1 MEEEMTKCNEVMTS
15 NPTCC
20 LPTDTVNQVAQ
31 MMKNE
36 DVGSIPIVE
45 NQQTKKLMGI
55 VTDRDL
61 ALKVVA
67 EGRDP
72 KSTRVEQVMTHDP
85 VACHADD
92 DLQQVLTAM
101 AGYQLRRIPVIDATN
116 RIVGIV
122 AQADVAIHAENA
134 KQTAKVVEEISKPAH
149 AHTS

>member
-1 MEEEMTKCNEVMTS
+1 MTKCSEVMTS

-20 LPTDTVNQVAQ
+20 LPIDAVNQVAQ

-45 NQQTKKLMGI
+45 NHQTKKLMGI

-61 ALKVVA
+61 ALEVVA
-67 EGRDP
+67 QGRDP
-72 KSTRVEQVMTHDP
+72 KTTRVEQVMTHDP
-85 VACHADD
+85 VTCKADD

-101 AGYQLRRIPVIDATN
+101 AGYQLRRIPVVDNAN
-116 RIVGIV
+116 RIVGII
-122 AQADVAIHAENA
+122 AQADVAIHADNA

-149 AHTS
+149 AATQ

>member
-1 MEEEMTKCNEVMTS
+1 
-15 NPTCC
+15 
-20 LPTDTVNQVAQ
+20 

-45 NQQTKKLMGI
+45 SHQTKKLIGI

-72 KSTRVEQVMTHDP
+72 KSTTVQEVMTRDP
-85 VACHADD
+85 VTCQADHE
-92 DLQQVLTAM
+92 LQQVLTAM
-101 AGYQLRRIPVIDATN
+101 AGYQLRRVPVVDSSN
-116 RIVGIV
+116 RIVGII
-122 AQADVAIHAENA
+122 AQADVAMHSENA

-149 AHTS
+149 AQTS